1 MNSHIPS
8 CFCTRASLQVAMVG
22 SNALA
27 CAMLPMICHNVT
39 LDEQFDKNV
48 MMWMHDANLTHGVSW
63 RSGGVW

>member
-1 MNSHIPS
+1 
-8 CFCTRASLQVAMVG
+8 MVG